1 MQKDMAPR
9 TQSPPRA
16 QAVVKADMADMADMA
31 GWREV
36 VRQQSIK
43 ADRRAKASE

>member
-16 QAVVKADMADMADMA
+16 QAVVKADMADMA